1 VGRDA
6 GKEPASRPIIATID
20 KREVG
25 GVSAVNV
32 LFGKI
37 CNKQVDFISIL
48 FSPDWMTET
57 DGCLKA
63 GQPNRDADKHTS
75 LNAFIQRL

>member
-1 VGRDA
+1 VDRDA
-6 GKEPASRPIIATID
+6 GSEPESRPITATID
-20 KREVG
+20 KREVSG
-25 GVSAVNV
+25 GAAVNV

-37 CNKQVDFISIL
+37 CNRRVDFISIL